1 LWLPCSGALPL
12 LFCCERLQK
21 QKQMDCALLLTA
33 RSLYQRGCVMANLGQ
48 VAVGIILLVVV
59 VGGLLF
65 IFYSRTN
72 AVEKTGYGS
81 LIMLA
86 LVSLMIPV
94 FWISE
99 GNNQAVANVQQWNT
113 AVQQG
118 MQIYAQYCTD
128 QCYAIVNGK
137 ISNPAYNGYTVDEMN
152 AMSDNDLNR
161 MISAGIYNPKA
172 PHQPTSSN
180 SVQTSDKYGGALD
193 SNMEQYLFSFLRS
206 ADPEYLR
213 KNGYP
218 NVNGFDQLPEYLQNN
233 NPTQYQAAVNLGKE
247 NPTFGALVDLT
258 NQKTISIDIVN
269 VKAASGFNCTS
280 QVACFNQPNIKVKV
294 GTVITWT
301 NKDSVAHTVTAIK
314 GSDTA
319 NPQNNIDSQV
329 FDSGAAGIQS
339 GKSFSYTV
347 TNAAYSL
354 NPNHTVIYY
363 CRFHPDMLAQLTIV
377 Q

>member
-1 LWLPCSGALPL
+1 
-12 LFCCERLQK
+12 
-21 QKQMDCALLLTA
+21 
-33 RSLYQRGCVMANLGQ
+33 MANLGQ

-118 MQIYAQYCTD
+118 MQLYAQYCTD
-128 QCYAIVNGK
+128 QCYAIKNSQ
-137 ISNPAYNGYTVDEMN
+137 IANPSYNGYTVDEMN
-152 AMSDNDLNR
+152 AMSDNDLTR
-161 MISAGIYNPKA
+161 MISAGIYNLKA
-172 PHQPTSSN
+172 AHQPTSSN
-180 SVQTSDKYGGALD
+180 SVQASDQYGGALD
-193 SNMEQYLFSFLRS
+193 SNQIQYLFSFLRS
-206 ADPEYLR
+206 ADPQYLQ

-218 NVNGFDQLPEYLQNN
+218 NVNGFTQLPEYLQNN
-233 NPTQYQAAVNLGKE
+233 ATTQYQAAVDLGKE
-247 NPTFGALVDLT
+247 NPTFGPLVDLS
-258 NQKTISIDIVN
+258 NQKTISIDIV
-269 VKAASGFNCTS
+269 KATSGLSFNCTS

-301 NKDSVAHTVTAIK
+301 NQDAVAHTVTAIK
-314 GSDTA
+314 GNDTA
-319 NPQNNIDSQV
+319 NPQNAIASQI
-329 FDSGAAGIQS
+329 FDSGLTPGVQS
-339 GKSFSYTV
+339 GKTFKWTV
-347 TNAAYSL
+347 SAAAYAL
-354 NPNHTVIYY
+354 NPDHTVIYY
-363 CRFHPDMLAQLTIV
+363 CQFHPDMLAQLTIV

>member
-1 LWLPCSGALPL
+1 
-12 LFCCERLQK
+12 
-21 QKQMDCALLLTA
+21 
-33 RSLYQRGCVMANLGQ
+33 MANLGQ
-48 VAVGIILLVVV
+48 VAVGIILLLVV

-99 GNNQAVANVQQWNT
+99 GNNQATANVQQWDT
-113 AVQQG
+113 AVQSG

-128 QCYAIVNGK
+128 DCYAIVNSK
-137 ISNPAYNGYTVDEMN
+137 VSNPTYNGYTVGEMN
-152 AMSDNDLNR
+152 AMSDNDLTR

-172 PHQPTSSN
+172 AHQPTSSN
-180 SVQTSDKYGGALD
+180 SVQTSDQYGGALD
-193 SNMEQYLFSFLRS
+193 SNQVQYLFSFLRS
-206 ADPEYLR
+206 ADPQYLR

-218 NVNGFDQLPEYLQNN
+218 NMNGFDQLPEYLQNN
-233 NPTQYQAAVNLGKE
+233 SPAQYQVAVNYGKE

-258 NQKTISIDIVN
+258 KQKTVTIDI
-269 VKAASGFNCTS
+269 VKAASGLPFNCTS
-280 QVACFNQPNIKVKV
+280 QVACYSQPNIKVKV
-294 GTVITWT
+294 GTVITWV

-314 GSDTA
+314 GKDTA
-319 NPQNNIDSQV
+319 NPQNNIASQI
-329 FDSGAAGIQS
+329 FDSGQAGIQS
-339 GKSFSYTV
+339 GKSFTYTV

-354 NPNHTVIYY
+354 NSDHTVIYY
-363 CRFHPDMLAQLTIV
+363 CRFHPDMLGQLTIV

>member
-1 LWLPCSGALPL
+1 
-12 LFCCERLQK
+12 
-21 QKQMDCALLLTA
+21 
-33 RSLYQRGCVMANLGQ
+33 MANLGQ

-86 LVSLMIPV
+86 LVSLMIPI

-99 GNNQAVANVQQWNT
+99 GNNQAVANVQQFNT
-113 AVQQG
+113 AVQSG
-118 MQIYAQYCTD
+118 MQLYAQYCTD

-137 ISNPAYNGYTVDEMN
+137 VSNPTYNGYTVAEMN
-152 AMSDNDLNR
+152 AMSDDDLTR

-180 SVQTSDKYGGALD
+180 SVQTSTQFGGALD
-193 SNMEQYLFSFLRS
+193 SNQIQYLFSFLRS
-206 ADPEYLR
+206 ADPEYLH

-218 NVNGFDQLPEYLQNN
+218 NVNGFNQLPEYLQNN
-233 NPTQYQAAVNLGKE
+233 NPTQYQAAVTLGKE
-247 NPTFGALVDLT
+247 NPTFGVLVDLT

-269 VKAASGFNCTS
+269 VKNASGFNCTS

-319 NPQNNIDSQV
+319 NPQNNIASQI

-339 GKSFSYTV
+339 GKTFSYTV
-347 TNAAYSL
+347 TKAAYSL
-354 NPNHTVIYY
+354 NPNHTIIYY